1 MKRRTIIIAGL
12 CVAVAVGAGAML
24 VGAQNQ
30 ASRDTPGGQ
39 GAAGPPPTPVLAD
52 VARTADV
59 PVYLQGVGTVQAYNT
74 VTVRAQVEGKLISIE
89 FREGQEVRRGDVL
102 ARIDPTTYQAQLDQA
117 QAKLAQDTALL
128 ANARLDLARYTRL
141 AQTDYATR
149 QQADTQRSTV
159 AQLEAQVR
167 ADQAAVDNARAIL
180 AYTTITAPID
190 GRVGIRQVDVG
201 NIIQASNANGL
212 VVIAQ
217 MRPISVVFALPQQ
230 HLRAINA
237 ALASGP
243 PTVLVTGDDERTPV
257 DRGALEVID
266 NLVDQTTGTVRMKA
280 TFPNEQVQLWPG
292 QFVNVQLLV
301 RTLRDAIVVPT
312 AAVQRGPDGPFVY
325 VVGSDNRAVLR
336 RVGVGDQTDTQSV
349 ITSNLESG
357 ERVVTTGF
365 ARLTDGARVAVSA
378 PEDTSN
384 VERAPRP
391 TNRPGGRRRGPGGA
405 P

>member
-1 MKRRTIIIAGL
+1 MKRRTIIVTALCAAIAL
-12 CVAVAVGAGAML
+12 GAGAVL

-30 ASRDTPGGQ
+30 GGRDAGRGQ
-39 GAAGPPPTPVLAD
+39 GTGGPPPIPVLAD

-59 PVYLQGVGTVQAYNT
+59 PVYLEGVGTVQAYNT
-74 VTVRAQVEGKLISIE
+74 VTVRAQVDGRLIAVE

-102 ARIDPTTYQAQLDQA
+102 ARIDPTTYQAQFDQA
-117 QAKLAQDTALL
+117 QARLAQNTALL
-128 ANARLDLARYTRL
+128 ANARLDLVRYTRL

-149 QQADTQRSTV
+149 QQADTQRATV

-180 AYTTITAPID
+180 AYTTISAPID

-201 NIIQASNANGL
+201 NIIQASNATGL

-237 ALASGP
+237 AFANGRP
-243 PTVLVTGDDERTPV
+243 MVLVTGEDERTPL
-257 DRGALEVID
+257 DRGELEVID
-266 NLVDQTTGTVRMKA
+266 NQVDQTTGTIRMKA

-301 RTLRDAIVVPT
+301 RTLRDVVVVPT
-312 AAVQRGPDGPFVY
+312 AAVQRGPDGPYVY
-325 VVGSDNRAVLR
+325 VIADDRAVLR
-336 RVGVGDQTDTQSV
+336 RVGVGDQTDLQSV
-349 ITSNLESG
+349 ITSNLEAG

-365 ARLTDGARVAVSA
+365 ARLTNGARVSVSA
-378 PEDTSN
+378 PEDASN
-384 VERAPRP
+384 AEQAPRP
-391 TNRPGGRRRGPGGA
+391 ANRPTGRRRQGGA

>member
-1 MKRRTIIIAGL
+1 MKRRTIIVTVL
-12 CVAVAVGAGAML
+12 CAVVALGAGAVL

-30 ASRDTPGGQ
+30 ATRDAPRGQ
-39 GAAGPPPTPVLAD
+39 GAGGPPPVPVLAE
-52 VARTADV
+52 VARSTDV

-74 VTVRAQVEGKLISIE
+74 VTVRAQVEGKLISLE

-102 ARIDPTTYQAQLDQA
+102 ARIDPTTYLAQLDQA
-117 QAKLAQDTALL
+117 QAKLAQNTALL
-128 ANARLDLARYTRL
+128 ANARLDLARYARL

-167 ADQAAVDNARAIL
+167 ADQATVDNATAIL

-190 GRVGIRQVDVG
+190 GRVGIRMVDVG

-230 HLRAINA
+230 HLRAVNA
-237 ALASGP
+237 AVAAGRP
-243 PTVLVTGDDERTPV
+243 AVLVTGDDERTPI
-257 DRGALEVID
+257 DRGELEVID

-280 TFPNEQVQLWPG
+280 TFPNEQIQLWPG

-301 RTLRDAIVVPT
+301 RTLRDAVVVPT

-325 VVGSDNRAVLR
+325 VVGGDDRAVLR
-336 RVGVGDQTDTQSV
+336 RVVVGDQTDAQSV
-349 ITSNLESG
+349 IASSLEAG

-365 ARLTDGARVAVSA
+365 ARLTDGARVSVSA
-378 PEDTSN
+378 PEDASTT
-384 VERAPRP
+384 ERAPRP
-391 TNRPGGRRRGPGGA
+391 TNRPAGRRRGQG
-405 P
+405 

>member
-1 MKRRTIIIAGL
+1 MKRRTLVVTAL
-12 CVAVAVGAGAML
+12 CAAVALGAGAVL

-30 ASRDTPGGQ
+30 GGRDAGRGQ
-39 GAAGPPPTPVLAD
+39 STGGPPPTPVLAD

-59 PVYLQGVGTVQAYNT
+59 PVYLEGVGTVQAYNT
-74 VTVRAQVEGKLISIE
+74 VTVRAQVDGRLIAIE
-89 FREGQEVRRGDVL
+89 FREGQEVRRGDLL
-102 ARIDPTTYQAQLDQA
+102 ARIDPTTYQAQFDQA
-117 QAKLAQDTALL
+117 QARLAQNTALL

-149 QQADTQRSTV
+149 QQADTQRATV

-180 AYTTITAPID
+180 SYTTIAAPIE

-201 NIIQASNANGL
+201 NIIQVSSATGL

-230 HLRAINA
+230 NLRAINQ
-237 ALASGP
+237 ALANGR
-243 PTVLVTGDDERTPV
+243 PTVLVTGEDERTPL
-257 DRGALEVID
+257 DRGELEVID
-266 NLVDQTTGTVRMKA
+266 NQVDQTTGTIRMKA

-301 RTLRDAIVVPT
+301 RTLRDAVVVPT
-312 AAVQRGPDGPFVY
+312 AAVQRGPDGPYVY
-325 VVGSDNRAVLR
+325 VIVDDRAVLR
-336 RVGVGDQTDTQSV
+336 RVGVGEQTDTQSV
-349 ITSNLESG
+349 IASNLTAG

-365 ARLTDGARVAVSA
+365 ARLTNGARVSVSEPA
-378 PEDTSN
+378 DASSSEQT
-384 VERAPRP
+384 PRP
-391 TNRPGGRRRGPGGA
+391 PGRPGGRRRQGGA